1 MIAVFAVCS
10 GMLKLTAI
18 NPARQHSN
26 LLSILFC
33 KKFGENVNTTLALV
47 LTPASHFKS
56 YVYIH
61 RVAFG
66 LLAVVDR

>member
-1 MIAVFAVCS
+1 MIVIFADCS
-10 GMLKLTAI
+10 GMLKLKAI

-26 LLSILFC
+26 LLSTLFA
-33 KKFGENVNTTLALV
+33 KKFSEKVDTMLALV

-61 RVAFG
+61 
-66 LLAVVDR
+66 